1 MRVRGSLGVKSGSM
15 SATEVRCQH
24 CGGAAG
30 DAPAFCRQCGRPL
43 SGKQMGRGAE
53 NDVYLMMVT
62 ANVLRLRRQWRLAE
76 AKCSEVL
83 RREPESAEA
92 YSLMGDIS
100 RDQGKLRDA
109 IEWYKLALDRNPGN
123 EADRKKLE
131 GVIDEVFSGRGDGL
145 VSSAGA
151 KLKQGLG
158 GLAADV
164 RGARIPSSVLV
175 VLAAALGIIV
185 VVAVWVVVAGRGG
198 EPAEG
203 AATRDTPSG
212 AFAVADPEGGTR
224 TMDPGQAGNASR
236 AVEEG
241 LWAEVAQVESGLL
254 AHLRGR
260 VSAIDPNCQVVS
272 VEVEAETGVARLWLS
287 MPRVWGA
294 PATRAGI
301 ERPALAL
308 AGEVARWDERLRGLR
323 LRCDMRGTDGTGQMA
338 LVAEGSA
345 SAVAKAGEGMGG
357 RMEDF
362 FDVVWWH
369 PELRD

>member
-1 MRVRGSLGVKSGSM
+1 LGARATLGVKSGSM
-15 SATEVRCQH
+15 SVTEVRCQH

-30 DAPAFCRQCGRPL
+30 EAPAFCRHCGRPL

-53 NDVYLMMVT
+53 NDIYLMLVT

-92 YSLMGDIS
+92 YSLLGDIS

-131 GVIDEVFSGRGDGL
+131 AVIDEVFSGRGEGL
-145 VSSAGA
+145 VSNAGA

-158 GLAADV
+158 GLTADV

-198 EPAEG
+198 EPAG
-203 AATRDTPSG
+203 GRANRDTPSG
-212 AFAVADPEGGTR
+212 AFAVADPEGVTR
-224 TMDPGQAGNASR
+224 TMDPEQAGNAAR
-236 AVEEG
+236 AVENG
-241 LWAEVAQVESGLL
+241 VWPDVAQVESELL
-254 AHLRGR
+254 SHLQTR
-260 VSAIDPNCQVVS
+260 VRAIDPNCKVES
-272 VEVEAETGVARLWLS
+272 VEVEPETRVARLWLS
-287 MPRVWGA
+287 MPRVWGGR
-294 PATRAGI
+294 ATRAGV

-308 AGEVARWDERLRGLR
+308 AGEAARWDERLQTLR
-323 LRCDMRGTDGTGQMA
+323 VRCDMRGTDGTRQMA
-338 LVAEGSA
+338 LKAEGSA
-345 SAVAKAGEGMGG
+345 ATVAKAGQGMGG

-362 FDVVWWH
+362 FDSVWWH
-369 PELRD
+369 PELRN

>member
-1 MRVRGSLGVKSGSM
+1 MGARASLGVKSGSM
-15 SATEVRCQH
+15 SATEVRCRH

-43 SGKQMGRGAE
+43 FRKQMGRGAE
-53 NDVYLMMVT
+53 NDVYLMLVT

-92 YSLMGDIS
+92 YSLLGDIS
-100 RDQGKLRDA
+100 RDQGKRRDA

-123 EADRKKLE
+123 QGDRKKLE
-131 GVIDEVFSGRGDGL
+131 AVIDQVFSGQSEGL

-175 VLAAALGIIV
+175 VLAAALGMIV

-198 EPAEG
+198 EPAG
-203 AATRDTPSG
+203 GTATRDTPSG
-212 AFAVADPEGGTR
+212 AFAVADPEGATR
-224 TMDPGQAGNASR
+224 TMNPGQAGNAAR
-236 AVEEG
+236 AVEGE
-241 LWAEVAQVESGLL
+241 LWAEVAQVESELL
-254 AHLRGR
+254 AHLRTR
-260 VSAIDPNCQVVS
+260 VSAIDPNCEVLS
-272 VEVEAETGVARLWLS
+272 VEVDPETRVARLKLS

-308 AGEVARWDERLRGLR
+308 AGEAARRDERFVKLRV
-323 LRCDMRGTDGTGQMA
+323 RCDMRGTDGTGQMA
-338 LVAEGSA
+338 LEAEGSA
-345 SAVAKAGEGMGG
+345 SAVAKAGEGTGG

-362 FDVVWWH
+362 FDSVWWH